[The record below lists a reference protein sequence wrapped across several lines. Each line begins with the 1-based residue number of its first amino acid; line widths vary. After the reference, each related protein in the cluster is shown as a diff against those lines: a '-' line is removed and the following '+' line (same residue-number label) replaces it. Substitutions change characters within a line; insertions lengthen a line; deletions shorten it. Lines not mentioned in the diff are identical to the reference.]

1 MGVEQSS
8 DADAADVCL
17 SEMFAV
23 ADVIVKVVVVT
34 VAAAAWVVAAAEER
48 KSAPRSLIV
57 DSRAVLRR

>member
-34 VAAAAWVVAAAEER
+34 VAAAAEER
-48 KSAPRSLIV
+48 KSAPRSLVV
-57 DSRAVLRR
+57 DSRAVLRC